1 MSDSGRSVVP
11 ESAAGP
17 GSSGEGGMAAPPGA
31 CDCHVHVFD
40 PDRFPYDRART
51 YTPGPAR
58 VEDLRRYLGGL
69 GLERV
74 VLVQPSV
81 YGTDNACLVAA
92 LAALGPRTARG
103 VAVVD
108 PHAATEDELSRL
120 YDAGVRGLRVNLES
134 RGERSPEAARTAIA
148 AVAKRAAGHGF
159 AVQVYAD
166 LALVAGLADDLSR
179 LPAPLVLDHFGG
191 ARAEQ
196 GAEGRGLRALT
207 DLLAAGNTWVKLS
220 GVYRVSRR
228 GAPYEDVRP
237 LAEALIAANPD
248 RVVWASD
255 WPHTGGGRERASR
268 GPGEIEPFQ
277 HIDDAH
283 VLGLL
288 ATWAGGPELHRR
300 ILVANA
306 ARLFGFDGARA

>member
-1 MSDSGRSVVP
+1 MPDSAKPRFDV
-11 ESAAGP
+11 
-17 GSSGEGGMAAPPGA
+17 PPGA

-58 VEDLRRYLGGL
+58 VEELRRFLGGL
-69 GLERV
+69 GLDRV

-81 YGTDNACLVAA
+81 YGTSNACLVAV
-92 LAALGPRTARG
+92 LAALGPDIARG
-103 VAVVD
+103 VAVID
-108 PHAATEDELSRL
+108 PHAATEDEVSRL

-134 RGERSPEAARTAIA
+134 RGERSPEAARTAVA
-148 AVAKRAAGHGF
+148 AVAERAAGHGF

-166 LALVAGLADDLSR
+166 LALVAALADDLSR

-191 ARAEQ
+191 AQAGQ
-196 GAEGRGLRALT
+196 GVEGRGFRALT

-220 GVYRVSRR
+220 GVYRASHR
-228 GAPYEDVRP
+228 GGSYEDVRP

-255 WPHTGGGRERASR
+255 WPHTGGGRERTAR
-268 GPGEIEPFQ
+268 GPAEIEPFQ
-277 HIDDAH
+277 EIDDAH

-288 ATWAGGPELHRR
+288 AAWTGGPGLHRR
-300 ILVANA
+300 VLVDNA
-306 ARLFGFDGARA
+306 ARLFGFDEARA